1 MVSCSHC
8 IFNIVKDTLKSPPPE
23 NKTMKKATT
32 FGLGM
37 TALFYIS
44 LGCMGYAAFGNNSP
58 GNVLTGF
65 NEPFWLVDMGHLSV
79 LIHLIAAYQVCYC
92 LIYDVWAHMPWQYQ
106 LIS

>member
-1 MVSCSHC
+1 M
-8 IFNIVKDTLKSPPPE
+8 KDTLKSPPPE

-92 LIYDVWAHMPWQYQ
+92 VIYDVWAHMP
-106 LIS
+106 